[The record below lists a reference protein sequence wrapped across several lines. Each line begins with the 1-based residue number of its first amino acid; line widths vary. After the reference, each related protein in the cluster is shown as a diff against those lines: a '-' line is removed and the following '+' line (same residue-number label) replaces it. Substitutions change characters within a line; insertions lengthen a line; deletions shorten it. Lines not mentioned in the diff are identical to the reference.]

1 MKKAPKIF
9 AAIALSTTL
18 AMGAAPAFAAEP
30 ANSGT
35 ASVNSSGNIADDGTG
50 NGKGSASTALN
61 VYLSASQIQA
71 TIPIDITVVTPK
83 EGGAITAPSST
94 AYKIVNNSKTAAL
107 KVTQVQGVDNEGWKS
122 VATLSKEVTGEG
134 NIGQL
139 AMTVKAG
146 AAAPQTIESA
156 KATSLDAVQSYF
168 TAPAGG
174 ELPLELAGTSVVK
187 ADMAGSQTYPAI
199 KISYTVAA
207 TAVTPA
213 A

>member
-18 AMGAAPAFAAEP
+18 AMGAAPAFAASEP
-30 ANSGT
+30 ADPGT
-35 ASVNSSGNIADDGTG
+35 ASVNSSANIADDGSG
-50 NGKGSASTALN
+50 NGTGKTSTALN

-83 EGGAITAPSST
+83 EGGTITTPSSA

-107 KVTQVQGVDNEGWKS
+107 KVTEVQGVDNEGWKS
-122 VATLSKEVTGEG
+122 VAMLAKEVSGEG

-146 AAAPQTIESA
+146 AAAPQTIESS
-156 KATSLDAVQSYF
+156 KATKLDAVQSYF

-187 ADMAGSQTYPAI
+187 EGTAGSQTYPAI

-207 TAVTPA
+207 TATPA

>member
-30 ANSGT
+30 ADPGT
-35 ASVNSSGNIADDGTG
+35 ASVNSSANIADDGSG
-50 NGKGSASTALN
+50 NGTGKTSTALN

-83 EGGAITAPSST
+83 EGGAITTPSSA
-94 AYKIVNNSKTAAL
+94 AYKIVNNSKTSAL

-122 VATLSKEVTGEG
+122 VATLAKEVTGEG

-146 AAAPQTIESA
+146 AAAAQTIESA
-156 KATSLDAVQSYF
+156 KATSLAAVQSYF
-168 TAPAGG
+168 TAPASG

-187 ADMAGSQTYPAI
+187 EDMAGSQTYPAI

-207 TAVTPA
+207 TATPA

>member
-18 AMGAAPAFAAEP
+18 AMGVAPAFAAEP
-30 ANSGT
+30 VDPGT
-35 ASVNSSGNIADDGTG
+35 ASVNGSANIADDGSG
-50 NGKGSASTALN
+50 NGTGKTSTALN

-83 EGGAITAPSST
+83 EGGTITTPSSA

-107 KVTQVQGVDNEGWKS
+107 KVTQVQGVNNEGWES
-122 VATLSKEVTGEG
+122 VAVLAKEVSGAG

-156 KATSLDAVQSYF
+156 KATNLAAVQSYF

-187 ADMAGSQTYPAI
+187 EGTAGSQTYPAI